1 MRNGNGNGADR
12 IVLMNSRQVKSVLKG
27 RELDIVRLVRMAYET
42 HANGDSSLPHSTFLR
57 FAENERNRIIALPA
71 CLGQDFQVAGVKW
84 IASFP
89 GNQELNLDRASA
101 LVILNST
108 QTGRP
113 QAILEGSVISAKRTA
128 ASAALAAQHL
138 SQKEDTASVGIIGC
152 GLINFETIRFLMA
165 VYPDIKQFV
174 CYDID
179 VERARQFTRKLHGS
193 WPRVDAIVATD
204 VQTVLRQ
211 CKLIA
216 IATTALTPSIADLS
230 ECMPGSTIL
239 HTSLRD
245 LTPEVILAC
254 DNIVDDVD
262 HVCRAATSVHLA
274 EQLSGNRD
282 FIRCTLADITS
293 GRSPARRDPNSIAVF
308 SPFGLGVL
316 DMALAQ
322 WVLQQGR
329 EQEEGTVIESFL
341 PDSSWLEEE

>member
-1 MRNGNGNGADR
+1 
-12 IVLMNSRQVKSVLKG
+12 MNSRDVKSVLKG
-27 RELDIVRLVRMAYET
+27 RELDIMWLVRMAYET

-101 LVILNST
+101 LVILNSMR
-108 QTGRP
+108 TGRP
-113 QAILEGSVISAKRTA
+113 EAILEGSVISAKRTA

-138 SQKEDTASVGIIGC
+138 SHKDDTALVGIIGC

-165 VYPDIKQFV
+165 VYPDINQFV

-179 VERARQFTRKLHGS
+179 AKRTRQFTRKVHGS
-193 WPRVDAIVATD
+193 WPRVDAIVAAD
-204 VQTVLRQ
+204 LPTVLRQ

-216 IATTALTPSIADLS
+216 IATTALTPSIADVS

-245 LTPEVILAC
+245 LTPEVILTC
-254 DNIVDDVD
+254 DNIVDEAD

-282 FIRCTLADITS
+282 FIRCSLADITS

-322 WVLQQGR
+322 WVLKRGR
-329 EQEEGTVIESFL
+329 EQGEGTVIESFL
-341 PDSSWLEEE
+341 PDSSWLEDE